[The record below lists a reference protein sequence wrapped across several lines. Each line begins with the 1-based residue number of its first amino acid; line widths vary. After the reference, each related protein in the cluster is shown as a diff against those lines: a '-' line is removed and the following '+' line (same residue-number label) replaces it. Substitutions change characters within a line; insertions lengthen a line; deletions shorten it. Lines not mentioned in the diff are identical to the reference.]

1 VGKGSG
7 TTRGDRRRNARR
19 ERLRAL
25 LPRDGAVI
33 GIDLAEDKQAIAVV
47 DHDGRV
53 LARKTVRVKAFRLGE
68 ALDWAAGQARTRMF
82 AHVTVACEPTGPR
95 WLQVQRLCAERGLPL
110 VCIQPL
116 VSHISREQQD
126 YTPHKTDESDC
137 VMIARLAAELHCY
150 VPEELDETWA
160 HLRHLGR
167 RRAQLITAATASVQ
181 RVRDFLSVAWPVVT
195 ETSAQPFKSV
205 TWLAALAVVTS
216 RCGGDPGRLAALG
229 LEEFTALVRA
239 AVPDWGGQ
247 RPYQP
252 ICARIFAAL
261 ASTEGVVA
269 SCRRGL
275 LRRVADELGDLQRT
289 RAQLQVAEADM
300 RAVLGELGLSRLGG
314 IPGLSAT
321 GAAAILAETGDPRRY
336 DTSSSLVKHA
346 GMAPAENASGA
357 FAGQVRIS
365 RRGRPGLR
373 LTVWRAVWPMLLFNP
388 VMAAKYQA
396 MTRAADAAEQAA
408 AGGGSAAARPAA
420 AAAARARRAKARVAC
435 AASLLRWI
443 YSMVVHGTSWDPAA
457 AGQHTLA
464 EAACPAPILP
474 APPRGCPQA
483 FLLMRGR
490 ASPPYRR
497 GSTPRPTLGSSPPA
511 ARIFS
516 PARLNAAG
524 AGLPAHREQAE
535 PACTT

>member
-7 TTRGDRRRNARR
+7 GSGMTRGDRRRNARR
-19 ERLRAL
+19 ERLRAM

-33 GIDLAEDKQAIAVV
+33 GIDLAEDKQAIAVA

-53 LARKTVRVKAFRLGE
+53 LARKTVMVKAFRLGE
-68 ALDWAAGQARTRMF
+68 ALDWAVGQARVRMF
-82 AHVTVACEPTGPR
+82 ADVTVACEPTGPR

-126 YTPHKTDESDC
+126 FTTHKTDESDC
-137 VMIARLAAELHCY
+137 VMIARLAVELHCY

-195 ETSAQPFKSV
+195 ETCAQPFISV
-205 TWLAALAVVTS
+205 TWLAALGVVTG

-239 AVPDWGGQ
+239 AVPGWGGQ
-247 RPYQP
+247 RPYRP

-261 ASTEGVVA
+261 ASTEGVVV

-275 LRRVADELGDLQRT
+275 LRRVADELGDLART
-289 RAQLQVAEADM
+289 RAQLQAAEAGM
-300 RAVLGELGLSRLGG
+300 RAVLGELGLSRLGD

-336 DTSSSLVKHA
+336 DSSSSLVKHA
-346 GMAPAENASGA
+346 GLAPAENASGA
-357 FAGQVRIS
+357 FAGQARIS

-396 MTRAADAAEQAA
+396 MTRAAGAAGQAA
-408 AGGGSAAARPAA
+408 AAHDGAGTRPA
-420 AAAARARRAKARVAC
+420 AAAARARRARARVAC

-443 YSMVVHGTSWDPAA
+443 YSMVVHGTSWDPGAA
-457 AGQHTLA
+457 AGRQHALA
-464 EAACPAPILP
+464 EAA
-474 APPRGCPQA
+474 
-483 FLLMRGR
+483 
-490 ASPPYRR
+490 
-497 GSTPRPTLGSSPPA
+497 
-511 ARIFS
+511 
-516 PARLNAAG
+516 
-524 AGLPAHREQAE
+524 
-535 PACTT
+535 